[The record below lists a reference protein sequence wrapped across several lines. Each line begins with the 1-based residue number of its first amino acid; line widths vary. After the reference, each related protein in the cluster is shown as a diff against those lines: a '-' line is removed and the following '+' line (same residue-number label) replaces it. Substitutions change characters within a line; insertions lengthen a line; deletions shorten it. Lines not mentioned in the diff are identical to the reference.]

1 MKKTSLMT
9 QKEKIKKLEN
19 QLKKGKVNLR
29 KITIKE
35 RQQQIWEN
43 KKQRR
48 ARAKKL
54 LRLGLALEVT
64 QLFIYSQEIILGH
77 LFQFKKVIPVD
88 QEKLKIYGEEILK
101 EIDSHDEEVISTLTR
116 EEKKARNHKLI
127 TYGALFEIA
136 GVTEV
141 NLAVML
147 GYLDRLHGKENTYRN
162 FCYQE
167 GRIYFLKN
175 KKG

>member
-1 MKKTSLMT
+1 M
-9 QKEKIKKLEN
+9 
-19 QLKKGKVNLR
+19 NLR

-77 LFQFKKVIPVD
+77 LFQFKKVVPMD
-88 QEKLKIYGEEILK
+88 QEKFKLYGEEILK
-101 EIDSHDEEVISTLTR
+101 EIDRHDEEVISDLTK
-116 EEKKARNHKLI
+116 EEKKARNHRLI

-147 GYLDRLHGKENTYRN
+147 GYLDRLHGKENNYRN

-167 GRIYFLKN
+167 GKIYFLKN
-175 KKG
+175 EKK